1 MQHPQPKKFAW
12 AIIGAGPAGI
22 ASIGLLLE
30 QGVNAQDIAWIDPS
44 FTVGDFGQH
53 WSEVYSNTSVELFLR
68 FLNEIKPFHYHQ
80 RSKTFPIDALPTED
94 CCQLKEMTIPLQWV
108 TDYLCEQVTRIPG
121 YVNQL
126 HVDNGSWQLSLNKQV
141 IQAEKVI
148 LATGANPKSL
158 SFKDAE
164 EISIY
169 NALNPEKLKQAI
181 EHNDSIAVFG
191 SSHSSMII
199 MKNLLDCGVNKIINF
214 YLTPHRYAVKM
225 DGWTLYDNTGLKA
238 HTAQWV
244 RQNISQQCD
253 PRIQRVLSN
262 EENIKSYFGL
272 CNKAIYPVGFKA
284 RSPHING
291 IQTENYDANT
301 GIIAPGLFG
310 AGIAFPL
317 LKTDPFGGKE
327 MSVGLYKFMKDIRS
341 VMPLW
346 LRYDL

>member
-1 MQHPQPKKFAW
+1 MQHSQSKKFSW

-30 QGVNAQDIAWIDPS
+30 QGVNVQEIVWVDPT

-53 WSEVYSNTSVELFLR
+53 WGEVYSNTTVELFLR
-68 FLNEIKPFHYHQ
+68 FLSEIKPFHYHQ
-80 RSKTFPIDALPTED
+80 RSKPFLIDTLPTED
-94 CCQLKEMTIPLQWV
+94 CCQLKEMTVALQWV
-108 TDYLCEQVTRIPG
+108 TDFLCDQVTRVPG

-126 HVDNGSWQLSLNKQV
+126 HVNGGSWQLSLDKQI

-158 SFKDAE
+158 SFNDIE

-169 NALNPEKLKQAI
+169 NALNPIKLKQAI
-181 EHNDSIAVFG
+181 EPDDRIAVFG
-191 SSHSSMII
+191 SSHSAMII
-199 MKNLLDCGVNKIINF
+199 MKNLLDCGVNQIINF
-214 YLTPHRYAVKM
+214 YLTAHRYAVKM

-262 EENIKSYFGL
+262 EENIKRYLGL

-284 RSPHING
+284 RSPRIIG
-291 IQTENYDANT
+291 IQTENYDVNT

-317 LKTDPFGGKE
+317 LKIDPLGGME
-327 MSVGLYKFMKDIRS
+327 MSVGLYKFMQDIRS

-346 LRYDL
+346 LRYAL